1 LLDAA
6 RHARDERRKRR
17 EVDQILLAS
26 APGRSRE
33 DVRAMMIEHYERL
46 GLPVPPQPL
55 LDYKADIYREQ
66 DPEERA
72 RIRAEMGAVLREEV
86 APLIQ
91 MAQRMFAPRRDP

>member
-6 RHARDERRKRR
+6 RHAWDERRKRR

-26 APGRSRE
+26 APGMSRE
-33 DVRAMMIEHYERL
+33 DMRAMMIEQYERR
-46 GLPVPPQPL
+46 GLPVPPRPL
-55 LDYKADIYREQ
+55 LDYKADLYLEQ

-72 RIRAEMGAVLREEV
+72 RIRAEMGALLREDV

-91 MAQRMFAPRRDP
+91 LAKQMFAPRRDP